1 MHASYAIIAQLILII
16 CSILWHDIV
25 IRWVRIVDMHILRS
39 YNRWRR
45 YRRTVD
51 ALNGL
56 SSHELSDLGINRGDI
71 NLIAWHS
78 VHKS

>member
-1 MHASYAIIAQLILII
+1 
-16 CSILWHDIV
+16 
-25 IRWVRIVDMHILRS
+25 MHILRS

-51 ALNGL
+51 ALKSL
-56 SSHELSDLGINRGDI
+56 SAHELSDLGINRGDI

-78 VHKS
+78 ARESSKTLN